1 MKLRA
6 ILLFG
11 SPGAGKG
18 TQGKILG
25 RIPNY
30 LHVSSGDLFRN
41 LRVQNPLGQL
51 FLDYASH
58 GNLVPDEPTI
68 KLWRDDMDNRI
79 RNGQFN
85 PGTDTVLLDGIPRNV
100 NQAKLLEERIY
111 VAGILNLYCSDLDIM
126 VERLQARA
134 LRENR
139 LDDANLETIKTR
151 LKIYEDETR
160 PVLDHYGGDLV
171 HTIDSTQS
179 PVLVLRDTLEV
190 MAKLESKD

>member
-111 VAGILNLYCSDLDIM
+111 VAGILNLYCRDVGIM

-151 LKIYEDETR
+151 LKVYEDETR
-160 PVLDHYGGDLV
+160 PLLDHYGEDLV
-171 HTIDSTQS
+171 HTLDSTQS
-179 PVLVLRDTLEV
+179 PVLVLRDTLDV

>member
-1 MKLRA
+1 MKIRA

-30 LHVSSGDLFRN
+30 LHVSSGELFRN

-51 FLDYASH
+51 FIDYASH

-68 KLWRDDMDNRI
+68 KLWRDDIENRI
-79 RNGQFN
+79 RNGHFN
-85 PGTDTVLLDGIPRNV
+85 PEIDTVLLDGIPRNV
-100 NQAKLLEERIY
+100 NQAKLLEDRIY
-111 VAGILNLYCSDLDIM
+111 VAGILNLYCRDLDIM

-151 LKIYEDETR
+151 LKVYEDETK
-160 PVLDHYGGDLV
+160 PLLDHYGDELV

-190 MAKLESKD
+190 LAGIEAP

>member
-1 MKLRA
+1 MKIRA

-30 LHVSSGDLFRN
+30 LHVSSGELFRN

-51 FLDYASH
+51 FIDYASH

-68 KLWRDDMDNRI
+68 KLWRDDIENRI
-79 RNGQFN
+79 RNGHFN
-85 PGTDTVLLDGIPRNV
+85 PETDTVLLDGIPRNV
-100 NQAKLLEERIY
+100 NQAKLLEDRIY
-111 VAGILNLYCSDLDIM
+111 VAGILNLYCRDLEII

-151 LKIYEDETR
+151 LKVYEGETK
-160 PVLDHYGGDLV
+160 PLLDHYGEELV

-190 MAKLESKD
+190 LAGIEAP

>member
-68 KLWRDDMDNRI
+68 KLWRDDMDHRI

-85 PGTDTVLLDGIPRNV
+85 PATDTVLLDGTPRNV

-111 VAGILNLYCSDLDIM
+111 VAGILNLYCRDLDIM

-160 PVLDHYGGDLV
+160 PVLDHYGEDLV
-171 HTIDSTQS
+171 HTLDSTQS
-179 PVLVLRDTLEV
+179 PVLVLRDTLDV
-190 MAKLESKD
+190 MAKLESKN